1 MTSGIKSTNNGLD
14 WKTVD
19 LYNRSLPE
27 DVNKK
32 DVSLVTGIMKIEVQY
47 LI

>member
-1 MTSGIKSTNNGLD
+1 MTTGLESTNNRLD

-19 LYNRSLPE
+19 LNNRSLPE

-32 DVSLVTGIMKIEVQY
+32 DVILVTGIIKMEV
-47 LI
+47 